1 MEYEIACDRLCN
13 DITQLLLAG
22 SNKPSLRA
30 TYAAAR
36 ATEDLAAAFHRAA
49 GRSDDRLWSEAVASL
64 DHFLD
69 LCDQPGGEKLSA
81 DARTATLR
89 RRECRRA
96 FVRCVENRKLA

>member
-13 DITQLLLAG
+13 DISQLLLAG
-22 SNKPSLRA
+22 ANKPSLRA

-69 LCDQPGGEKLSA
+69 LCDQPA
-81 DARTATLR
+81 ARNSVPMRELR
-89 RRECRRA
+89 R
-96 FVRCVENRKLA
+96 FVGENADVLSYAALKTAS